1 MILYDENGME
11 LNSYIWD
18 NIVWTDV
25 CCVLSI
31 DAYVVT
37 EISELY

>member
-18 NIVWTDV
+18 YVYTDV

-31 DAYVVT
+31 GAYVVT
-37 EISELY
+37 QISKLH